1 MRELSLSP
9 HHSRED
15 MYRGWNRLGRPTADP
30 LFRKVSDQ
38 TRFRPIDET
47 RPLCELRLL
56 TRSFTRSVRAAFS
69 GNRGQTESEA
79 DETR

>member
-1 MRELSLSP
+1 MRELSLSLLIILE
-9 HHSRED
+9 RVCTEVGID
-15 MYRGWNRLGRPTADP
+15 LAGRPQI
-30 LFRKVSDQ
+30 LSSVKFR
-38 TRFRPIDET
+38 I
-47 RPLCELRLL
+47 RLL